1 MCFTN
6 YTQDKLDYLNDQVRA
21 LHMLRYGER
30 PEKLIRIYFSFKA
43 VEIIRQYPG
52 DRRHKLT

>member
-21 LHMLRYGER
+21 LHMLSYGER
-30 PEKLIRIYFSFKA
+30 PEKLIRIYFSFKV
-43 VEIIRQYPG
+43 VEIIRQYQG
-52 DRRHKLT
+52 TEGTN

>member
-6 YTQDKLDYLNDQVRA
+6 YTQDKLYYLNDQVRA

-30 PEKLIRIYFSFKA
+30 PEKPIRIYFNFKI
-43 VEIIRQYPG
+43 VEIIRQY
-52 DRRHKLT
+52 